1 MSSLAAW
8 SYTSKATHW
17 SRASRDDWSGV
28 ATFGAP
34 AAFDC
39 DYTAEAKT
47 LRDVTGR
54 EFVSRLQLF
63 TERSSIKRGDFVM
76 IGVSTAA
83 DPTQLA
89 DAHEVLDVG
98 RYADTFEGRAEDFRV
113 AT

>member
-17 SRASRDDWSGV
+17 PRASRDDWSDV

-34 AAFDC
+34 VVFDC

-47 LRDVTGR
+47 LRDADGR
-54 EFVSRLQLF
+54 EFVSRLQLH
-63 TERSSIKRGDFVM
+63 TERAVIQRGDFVM
-76 IGVSTAA
+76 IGASSAA

-89 DAHEVLDVG
+89 DAMEVLDVG
-98 RYADTFEGRAEDFRV
+98 RYADTFEGRAEDLRV